1 MYKATRTLCVTQVA
15 GKMLLED
22 QLTTTSHSGD
32 DTRIILVLVTFVVVV
47 GAFYEK
53 WSGGHH
59 LEFWFDERTLVFV
72 PAELLFALHSMP
84 ESMTSHSTMLCDQQS
99 LHYALSPAVTRPLC
113 SVTSAVPELW
123 NAQR

>member
-1 MYKATRTLCVTQVA
+1 
-15 GKMLLED
+15 MLLED

-72 PAELLFALHSMP
+72 PAELPAPPLNGVY
-84 ESMTSHSTMLCDQQS
+84 DQA
-99 LHYALSPAVTRPLC
+99 LHYALWPAHGMPSDDQPGLNEAYPASYFFWWQVTLFY
-113 SVTSAVPELW
+113 ELVG
-123 NAQR
+123 